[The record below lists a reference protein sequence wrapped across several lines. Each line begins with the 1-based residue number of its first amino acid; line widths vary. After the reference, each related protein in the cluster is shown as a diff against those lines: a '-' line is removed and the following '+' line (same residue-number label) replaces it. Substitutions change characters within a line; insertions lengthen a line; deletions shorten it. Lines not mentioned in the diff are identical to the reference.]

1 MRHKPNSNQETQVK
15 TIKLNVAE
23 NATRFAFDEAP
34 VHEDGLPAY
43 DSSFITQ
50 GYTYEYG
57 TLMESTLSG
66 VVVSTT
72 QFYDLGDAP
81 GCESW

>member
-1 MRHKPNSNQETQVK
+1 LRHKQNSGQETQVK

-23 NATRFAFDEAP
+23 DATRFAFDEAP

-43 DSSFITQ
+43 DNSFITQ

-57 TLMESTLSG
+57 TLMEPTLSG
-66 VVVSTT
+66 V
-72 QFYDLGDAP
+72 
-81 GCESW
+81 

>member
-1 MRHKPNSNQETQVK
+1 MQVK

-23 NATRFAFDEAP
+23 DATRFAFDEAP

-43 DSSFITQ
+43 DNSFITQ

-57 TLMESTLSG
+57 TLMEPTLSG
-66 VVVSTT
+66 V
-72 QFYDLGDAP
+72 
-81 GCESW
+81 